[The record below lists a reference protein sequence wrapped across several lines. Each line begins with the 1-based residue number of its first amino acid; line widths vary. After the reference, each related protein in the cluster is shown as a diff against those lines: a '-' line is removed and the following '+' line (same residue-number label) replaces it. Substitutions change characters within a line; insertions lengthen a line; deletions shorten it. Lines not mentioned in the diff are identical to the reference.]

1 MMNFSQ
7 LAAFGAVEITFTVI
21 GGVALIALI
30 LFLIV
35 VPVKAYFTALI
46 AKAHISMAKLTSL
59 KNCKV
64 DPMSLVEANILAKR
78 LGVNIKINEIE
89 SVLLAGGNVKDMLQ
103 AMALAKDASI
113 PCPFSLASAL
123 ELKTKNSLEIVKS
136 AIESVSENIS
146 QIKAIT
152 KDNIELVVDVN
163 LTLKIQLPKYLYGL
177 ATDKI
182 KAFVTEHAIK
192 KIPLYSKEQLMSNP
206 QLILEGLDNAQA
218 AAGSAYL
225 LVESRVSNISI
236 GRNIAMEMEVKRAEK
251 ERVFAQMQADR
262 VKNSEEMK
270 EIRARVKTEETKTSL
285 LEAESQV
292 PLAISQ
298 AIKEGR
304 FSVMDY
310 YKLMN
315 LQADTA
321 LRRSIVSGKEE
332 NVDDDSDDDLFG
344 DDE

>member
-1 MMNFSQ
+1 MNFSL
-7 LAAFGAVEITFTVI
+7 LAAFGAVEITFTII
-21 GGVALIALI
+21 GAIAIIALI
-30 LFLIV
+30 LFFII

-46 AKAHISMAKLTSL
+46 SKAHISMAKLASM

-64 DPMSLVEANILAKR
+64 DPMLLVEANILAKR
-78 LGVNIKINEIE
+78 LDVEIKINELE
-89 SVLLAGGNVKDMLQ
+89 SVLLAGGNVKEMLK
-103 AMALAKDASI
+103 AMKLAKDASV

-123 ELKTKNSLEIVKS
+123 ELKTKKSLEIVKS
-136 AIESVSENIS
+136 AVESISENIT

-152 KDNIELVVDVN
+152 KDNIELVIDIN

-177 ATDKI
+177 SVAKI

-192 KIPLYSKEQLMSNP
+192 KVPLYDKEKIMTNP
-206 QLILEGLDNAQA
+206 QIILEGLDMSQA
-218 AAGSAYL
+218 AANTAYIL
-225 LVESRVSNISI
+225 MESRISNISI

-262 VKNSEEMK
+262 MKNAEELR
-270 EIRARVKTEETKTSL
+270 EIRSRTKTEETKTSL

-321 LRRSIVSGKEE
+321 LRRSIVSGK
-332 NVDDDSDDDLFG
+332 DDSSDDTSDDDIFG

>member
-1 MMNFSQ
+1 MNFSL
-7 LAAFGAVEITFTVI
+7 LAAFGAVEITFTII
-21 GGVALIALI
+21 GAIAIIALI
-30 LFLIV
+30 LFFII

-46 AKAHISMAKLTSL
+46 SKAHISMAKLVSL

-64 DPMSLVEANILAKR
+64 DPMLLVEANILAKR
-78 LGVNIKINEIE
+78 LGVEIKINEIE
-89 SVLLAGGNVKDMLQ
+89 SVLLAGGNVKEMLQ
-103 AMALAKDASI
+103 AMKLAKDASV

-123 ELKTKNSLEIVKS
+123 ELKTKKSLEIVKS
-136 AIESVSENIS
+136 AVESISENIT

-152 KDNIELVVDVN
+152 KDNIELVIDIN

-177 ATDKI
+177 SAQKI

-192 KIPLYSKEQLMSNP
+192 KVPLYDKEKIMTNP
-206 QLILEGLDNAQA
+206 QIILEGLDMSQA
-218 AAGSAYL
+218 AANTAYIL
-225 LVESRVSNISI
+225 MESRISNISI

-262 VKNSEEMK
+262 MKNAEELR
-270 EIRARVKTEETKTSL
+270 EIRSRTKTEETKTSL

-321 LRRSIVSGKEE
+321 LRRSIVSGK
-332 NVDDDSDDDLFG
+332 DDSSDDTSDDDIFG